1 MSKTKIINQNSKKL
15 IQECTELN
23 INFYKSKTFSHKG
36 IRIHFFILIIFFF
49 ITVQE
54 DNSGVVVV
62 PELQVFSSLL
72 YTLLL
77 RLQVVSICSRDMIHN
92 TKIGWS
98 QRKLFMKLRHGK
110 KSLLD
115 YYNTYSLRE
124 KQLLLFLMLQTRLKK
139 FD

>member
-1 MSKTKIINQNSKKL
+1 MR
-15 IQECTELN
+15 
-23 INFYKSKTFSHKG
+23 INFS
-36 IRIHFFILIIFFF
+36 IWIIFFF

-62 PELQVFSSLL
+62 PELQVFSPLL

-110 KSLLD
+110 HLLRKS
-115 YYNTYSLRE
+115 S
-124 KQLLLFLMLQTRLKK
+124 KQMMLP
-139 FD
+139 

>member
-1 MSKTKIINQNSKKL
+1 MR
-15 IQECTELN
+15 
-23 INFYKSKTFSHKG
+23 INFS
-36 IRIHFFILIIFFF
+36 IWIIFFF

-115 YYNTYSLRE
+115 YYNTYWERSSCCFWCY
-124 KQLLLFLMLQTRLKK
+124 KQDWKNLINLKIQLDMQRRH
-139 FD
+139 FYNFILVYGVMVTGHFI